1 MVELLGGEA
10 IFESLRID
18 VLDIQWVI
26 SGIIFRVGLVEVVLW
41 KFFDKQS
48 VDLNIE
54 EFFDFYSYSDDV
66 EDN

>member
-26 SGIIFRVGLVEVVLW
+26 SGIIFRLGLVEVVLW

>member
-1 MVELLGGEA
+1 MVELLGGEV

>member
-48 VDLNIE
+48 VDLNVE

>member
-1 MVELLGGEA
+1 MVELLGGEV

-26 SGIIFRVGLVEVVLW
+26 SGIIFWVGLVEVVLW

>member
-26 SGIIFRVGLVEVVLW
+26 SGIIFWVGLVEVVLW